1 MKDSNSIDSTRIS
14 RRMLLVDGV
23 AGSAPSLAA
32 TDNANVK
39 LSKDRGS
46 LMRDAFAAAAF
57 SMAMIAA
64 PAVCEARVQITVD
77 LSTQTMKVNGSNASY
92 AWPISSA
99 RGGYVTPR
107 GTYGVESL
115 QSMHYS
121 KKYHNSPMPHS
132 IFFHGGFAIH
142 GTYDLANL
150 GRPASHGCVRIS
162 PANAATL
169 YALVQ
174 QEGATIQIVGSPS
187 NATYVRNAEPE
198 QAAPVNRIPAAA
210 PQRVVARVAQ
220 NLPNAATIFGFAAE
234 SPSQPPV
241 AAQPRARGR
250 H

>member
-1 MKDSNSIDSTRIS
+1 MKDLNSIGSTQIS
-14 RRMLLVDGV
+14 RILLAGGIA
-23 AGSAPSLAA
+23 AGSAPLLAA
-32 TDNANVK
+32 TDANANVK
-39 LSKDRGS
+39 LSKDWGS
-46 LMRDAFAAAAF
+46 LMRDAFAAVAF

-64 PAVCEARVQITVD
+64 PAVCEARVQISVD
-77 LSTQTMKVNGSNASY
+77 LSTQTMSVNASNASY

-99 RGGYVTPR
+99 RDGFVTPR

-187 NATYVRNAEPE
+187 NATYAHNAEPE
-198 QAAPVNRIPAAA
+198 PAPPVSRVPAAP
-210 PQRVVARVAQ
+210 PQSVVARVAQ
-220 NLPNAATIFGFAAE
+220 NLPAATMIFGFAAQG
-234 SPSQPPV
+234 PSQPA
-241 AAQPRARGR
+241 AAQPRAHGR
-250 H
+250 